1 MRTDGTETADGW
13 QAENAYGTYLHGV
26 FDAPGVA
33 LRMMQAL
40 ADRCGVQ
47 LDGAVQDAAAYR
59 EQQYDLLAD
68 TVRQALD
75 MEQIYRML
83 EETT

>member
-1 MRTDGTETADGW
+1 
-13 QAENAYGTYLHGV
+13 
-26 FDAPGVA
+26 
-33 LRMMQAL
+33 MMQAL